1 MKRKNI
7 FIVKFV
13 AVAVVLGFFTPSIT
27 LEKVDHRGES
37 TLLSLSDVTLSK
49 GLIDDLT
56 LSHISISLF
65 TRANARGGRG
75 GARRSGRRAGRRS
88 GRRSGRR
95 ANYRH
100 HGGHGRHGH
109 VHHVH
114 HGGFYGPGPGFYG
127 PPVGAIAAGA
137 VVGAAVAHSASC
149 RTVYIDGL
157 RYRDC
162 GGPLER
168 Y

>member
-13 AVAVVLGFFTPSIT
+13 AVAVALGFFAPSIT

-37 TLLSLSDVTLSK
+37 NLMLLSDMTLSK
-49 GLIDDLT
+49 GLIEDLT
-56 LSHISISLF
+56 LSDISISLF
-65 TRANARGGRG
+65 TRANARGGRRV
-75 GARRSGRRAGRRS
+75 ARRSGRRAGRRA
-88 GRRSGRR
+88 GRRS
-95 ANYRH
+95 NYRH
-100 HGGHGRHGH
+100 HVGHGH

-114 HGGFYGPGPGFYG
+114 HGGYYG
-127 PPVGAIAAGA
+127 PPVGAVAAGA
-137 VVGAAVAHSASC
+137 VVGAAVGSAVAYGTSC